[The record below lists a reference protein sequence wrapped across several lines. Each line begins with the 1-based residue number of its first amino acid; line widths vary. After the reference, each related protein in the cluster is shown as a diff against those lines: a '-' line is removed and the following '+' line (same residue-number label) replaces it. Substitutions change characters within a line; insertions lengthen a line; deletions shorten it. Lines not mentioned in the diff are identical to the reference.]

1 MWKCWC
7 SLLHAIISIQLPSS
21 VHISETFRS
30 SSSHMPTTAFCWES
44 KKHIR
49 RQTYK
54 EVSEIIFQP
63 CLSEQINLFVTLTW
77 LPELKFSGIAFNTTN
92 RAKALPAPLSLSVFT
107 HLCHDLSLH
116 CPFDLLPKGN
126 FYVFFTLPFF
136 FECTAFQRCPS
147 SSGKQKAGPP
157 CDFSPFLKPC
167 SDCKCLIIKYEVLLS
182 FFN

>member
-44 KKHIR
+44 KKYIR

-54 EVSEIIFQP
+54 EFSEIIFQP
-63 CLSEQINLFVTLTW
+63 CISEQINLFMTLTW
-77 LPELKFSGIAFNTTN
+77 LPEFKFSGITFNTTH
-92 RAKALPAPLSLSVFT
+92 RAKALPVPLSFVYLPTSVT
-107 HLCHDLSLH
+107 ISVPTVHLTCCQKGTFMFSSL
-116 CPFDLLPKGN
+116 CPFMN
-126 FYVFFTLPFF
+126 AQIF
-136 FECTAFQRCPS
+136 RCPS
-147 SSGKQKAGPP
+147 SSGKKKAGPP
-157 CDFSPFLKPC
+157 CDFSPFLKCC
-167 SDCKCLIIKYEVLLS
+167 SDCKCLIKKYEVLLS